1 MFETRAST
9 FARWDLL
16 NNDRV
21 EIWSFNFL
29 TQFGLL
35 QNFGFECRLQK
46 SFSTTLAQPQST
58 VLEGFQW
65 GHPLLREGEGLGNS
79 TLSGFQICWS
89 SPQALHSTFQP
100 PLLLISAPYCAGP
113 MGKLTLWRATSAIP
127 NERRIYMIFL
137 PPALGFVLPRKQ
149 PTKNV
154 VTFPTIFTS

>member
-1 MFETRAST
+1 MKAPHILVVN
-9 FARWDLL
+9 ARRKLYSPHCLRTSIHCVGW
-16 NNDRV
+16 N
-21 EIWSFNFL
+21 SMGP
-29 TQFGLL
+29 T
-35 QNFGFECRLQK
+35 
-46 SFSTTLAQPQST
+46 
-58 VLEGFQW
+58 
-65 GHPLLREGEGLGNS
+65 HPLLTEGEGRGNS

-154 VTFPTIFTS
+154 ITFPTKSTRQKCSTNLESNWIF